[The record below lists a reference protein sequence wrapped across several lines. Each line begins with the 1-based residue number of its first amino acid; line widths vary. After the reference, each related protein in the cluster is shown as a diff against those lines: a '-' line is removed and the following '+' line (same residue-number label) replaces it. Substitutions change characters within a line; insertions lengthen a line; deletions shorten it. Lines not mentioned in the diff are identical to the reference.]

1 MHFVIE
7 TRLLIITMIIININY
22 LLLYEYIMS
31 ITD

>member
-22 LLLYEYIMS
+22 LLLNEYIMS